1 MNCWPLRL
9 KMQQHGYVASEIGA
23 GGAGYIVAGTA
34 DGTVNWSCHTST
46 QMNTDLP

>member
-34 DGTVNWSCHTST
+34 DGQTANSWRTLST
-46 QMNTDLP
+46 